1 LPVKITGRSERIFIV
16 RDESHIIWL
25 KELEQTKKQ
34 MIDFTQCMMNT
45 IDDYSSKTSSNLKDL
60 RGAEERLQ
68 YLAEQLDQ

>member
-1 LPVKITGRSERIFIV
+1 MNQVAVKVAGRNERIFIV

-45 IDDYSSKTSSNLKDL
+45 IDDYASKTNSNLKDL
-60 RGAEERLQ
+60 VMAEERLQ
-68 YLAEQLDQ
+68 LIAN

>member
-1 LPVKITGRSERIFIV
+1 
-16 RDESHIIWL
+16 
-25 KELEQTKKQ
+25 

-68 YLAEQLDQ
+68 FLAEQLDQ